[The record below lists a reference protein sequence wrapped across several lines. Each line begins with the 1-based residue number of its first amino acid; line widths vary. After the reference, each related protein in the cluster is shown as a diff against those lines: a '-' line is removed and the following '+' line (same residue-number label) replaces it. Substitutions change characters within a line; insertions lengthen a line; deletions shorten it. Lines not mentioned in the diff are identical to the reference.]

1 MALLLLLALCF
12 LVHCSNLLI
21 VQALPTSRVTRPS
34 VDDTRKDGHAWPD
47 LAEPASPE
55 PSSVSRGVVEHYQWL
70 GQHGGRSLKQAEV
83 DRRELVNMMLGVNAW
98 LDRLL
103 VKAAAQPK
111 ELTRAENHQYDI
123 YGYAT
128 DAKSRHRPEVPNYR
142 SDDSLLGLP
151 PKLHVRPKPRCVRK
165 RQTKSPGGS
174 FGAFGHRDAG
184 FIGTGS
190 SGFRG
195 ASSDRSGWSQLPAG
209 FGDIR
214 RVSGSRHGAGKH
226 AGFIPHRDAD
236 NPITVRTNS
245 GCRILVVINVS
256 NDINCTGDITGIA
269 AQ

>member
-1 MALLLLLALCF
+1 MALLRNLLALCF

-55 PSSVSRGVVEHYQWL
+55 PSSASRGVVEWL
-70 GQHGGRSLKQAEV
+70 GQHRGRSLKQAEV

-111 ELTRAENHQYDI
+111 ELTRAENHQDDI
-123 YGYAT
+123 YRYAM

-151 PKLHVRPKPRCVRK
+151 PKLHARPKPRCVRK
-165 RQTKSPGGS
+165 RQTKSSGGS

-184 FIGTGS
+184 FIGAGS

-195 ASSDRSGWSQLPAG
+195 ASPDRSGWSQLPAG

-214 RVSGSRHGAGKH
+214 GVSGSRRGAGKH

-236 NPITVRTNS
+236 NPITVRTNP
-245 GCRILVVINVS
+245 GCRIIVAINLS
-256 NDINCTGDITGIA
+256 NDINCTGGITGIV